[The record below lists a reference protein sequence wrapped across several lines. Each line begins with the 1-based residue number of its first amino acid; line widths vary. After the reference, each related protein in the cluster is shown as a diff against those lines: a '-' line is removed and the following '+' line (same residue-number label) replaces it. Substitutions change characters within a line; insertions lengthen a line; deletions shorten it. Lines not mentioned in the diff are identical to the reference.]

1 MYFCLL
7 IILIFSLLK
16 CLMMTIFYL
25 HFLCLHFSSIVN
37 IHLTSLLLI
46 LNCIF
51 YHITLFFIFLIFY
64 KLSTFF
70 RLLNLLNHFINHL
83 NIFTIPDSIKIYF
96 YLEDFNFSMNIHLKT
111 YWPSFQSLSWSLPG
125 FEVLLLQSI
134 LAKHSLNTTQ
144 EGKFNP
150 LRKMNLQ
157 YLHAVEESN
166 PLTISPAPNFARNCY
181 WITI

>member
-25 HFLCLHFSSIVN
+25 HLLCLHFSSIVN

-51 YHITLFFIFLIFY
+51 YHIILFFIFLIFY

-70 RLLNLLNHFINHL
+70 RLLNLLNHFINHF
-83 NIFTIPDSIKIYF
+83 NIFTITDSIKIYF

-111 YWPSFQSLSWSLPG
+111 YWPSFQSLSWNLPG
-125 FEVLLLQSI
+125 FEVLLLQAI

-144 EGKFNP
+144 VGKSNP

-166 PLTISPAPNFARNCY
+166 PLTI
-181 WITI
+181 